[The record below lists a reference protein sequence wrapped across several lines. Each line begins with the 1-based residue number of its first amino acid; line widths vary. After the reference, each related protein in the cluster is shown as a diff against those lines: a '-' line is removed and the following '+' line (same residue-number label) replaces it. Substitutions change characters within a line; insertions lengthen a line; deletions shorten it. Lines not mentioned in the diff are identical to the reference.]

1 MVKRGIPEFRN
12 CNGNG
17 NGTECSVTA
26 VKNGVMVYGTAID
39 VGYIILSMIKFI
51 ASVRMKRLRS
61 SLVSSRELLRIAA
74 RGSDRRSECR
84 MDEDYIVLHS
94 SDSDGDRRDSESD
107 EAACRSP
114 TRRPMVS
121 DEEAHGSAPRGELT
135 FSDAD
140 SDEEARGSSTR
151 GELIISDSDS
161 DEEGCG
167 YGSNEPIIL
176 DSDSDS
182 DLETN
187 YEEPASK
194 KTRFVNNYLN

>member
-1 MVKRGIPEFRN
+1 MVK
-12 CNGNG
+12 
-17 NGTECSVTA
+17 
-26 VKNGVMVYGTAID
+26 KNGVMVYGTAID

-51 ASVRMKRLRS
+51 SSVRMKRLRS
-61 SLVSSRELLRIAA
+61 SLVSSCELLRIAA
-74 RGSDRRSECR
+74 RRSDRRSECR

-107 EAACRSP
+107 EAACGSP

-135 FSDAD
+135 FSNAD

-187 YEEPASK
+187 YGEPASK

>member
-1 MVKRGIPEFRN
+1 
-12 CNGNG
+12 
-17 NGTECSVTA
+17 
-26 VKNGVMVYGTAID
+26 
-39 VGYIILSMIKFI
+39 
-51 ASVRMKRLRS
+51 
-61 SLVSSRELLRIAA
+61 
-74 RGSDRRSECR
+74 
-84 MDEDYIVLHS
+84 
-94 SDSDGDRRDSESD
+94 
-107 EAACRSP
+107 
-114 TRRPMVS
+114 MVS

>member
-94 SDSDGDRRDSESD
+94 SDSDGD
-107 EAACRSP
+107 
-114 TRRPMVS
+114 
-121 DEEAHGSAPRGELT
+121 
-135 FSDAD
+135 
-140 SDEEARGSSTR
+140 
-151 GELIISDSDS
+151 
-161 DEEGCG
+161 
-167 YGSNEPIIL
+167 
-176 DSDSDS
+176 
-182 DLETN
+182 
-187 YEEPASK
+187 
-194 KTRFVNNYLN
+194 

>member
-1 MVKRGIPEFRN
+1 MVK
-12 CNGNG
+12 
-17 NGTECSVTA
+17 
-26 VKNGVMVYGTAID
+26 KNGVMVYGTAID
-39 VGYIILSMIKFI
+39 VIKFI

-107 EAACRSP
+107 EAACGSP

-121 DEEAHGSAPRGELT
+121 GEEAHGSAPRGELT

-167 YGSNEPIIL
+167 YGSNELIIL

-187 YEEPASK
+187 YGEPAS
-194 KTRFVNNYLN
+194 TQSQLRHDYTASSSPFPRFRKFDAFPFPLQFRNSAFYHRPI

>member
-1 MVKRGIPEFRN
+1 
-12 CNGNG
+12 
-17 NGTECSVTA
+17 
-26 VKNGVMVYGTAID
+26 MVYGTAID

-94 SDSDGDRRDSESD
+94 SDSDGDRRDCESD
-107 EAACRSP
+107 EAACGSP

-161 DEEGCG
+161 DEEARGSSTRGELTFSDADSDEEGCG

-187 YEEPASK
+187 YGEPAM
-194 KTRFVNNYLN
+194 

>member
-1 MVKRGIPEFRN
+1 
-12 CNGNG
+12 
-17 NGTECSVTA
+17 
-26 VKNGVMVYGTAID
+26 MVYGTAID
-39 VGYIILSMIKFI
+39 VGYIILSMIKFL

-74 RGSDRRSECR
+74 RRSDRRSECR

-107 EAACRSP
+107 EAACGSP
-114 TRRPMVS
+114 TRRPMVI

-182 DLETN
+182 RQITTAPRLHCV
-187 YEEPASK
+187 
-194 KTRFVNNYLN
+194 FVAISQISQIRRIPIPVAIPEFRVLP

>member
-1 MVKRGIPEFRN
+1 
-12 CNGNG
+12 
-17 NGTECSVTA
+17 
-26 VKNGVMVYGTAID
+26 
-39 VGYIILSMIKFI
+39 
-51 ASVRMKRLRS
+51 MKRLRS
-61 SLVSSRELLRIAA
+61 RLVSSRELLRIAA

-107 EAACRSP
+107 EAACGSP

-151 GELIISDSDS
+151 GSLSSATLTATRKGADTVATSPSSWTLTVTVVKSQLRHDYTASSSPFPRFRKFDAFPFPLQFRNSARNSGIPRFTI
-161 DEEGCG
+161 GL
-167 YGSNEPIIL
+167 YGERVAVGGVMRP
-176 DSDSDS
+176 
-182 DLETN
+182 
-187 YEEPASK
+187 
-194 KTRFVNNYLN
+194 

>member
-1 MVKRGIPEFRN
+1 
-12 CNGNG
+12 
-17 NGTECSVTA
+17 
-26 VKNGVMVYGTAID
+26 MVYGTAID

-74 RGSDRRSECR
+74 RGSERRIECR

-107 EAACRSP
+107 EAACGSP

-121 DEEAHGSAPRGELT
+121 DEEAHGFAPRGELT
-135 FSDAD
+135 FSDD

-151 GELIISDSDS
+151 GSLSLATLTATRKGADTVATSPSSWTLTVTVIWRPTMENLLQRRQ
-161 DEEGCG
+161 
-167 YGSNEPIIL
+167 GS
-176 DSDSDS
+176 
-182 DLETN
+182 
-187 YEEPASK
+187 
-194 KTRFVNNYLN
+194 

>member
-1 MVKRGIPEFRN
+1 
-12 CNGNG
+12 
-17 NGTECSVTA
+17 
-26 VKNGVMVYGTAID
+26 MVYGTAID

-74 RGSDRRSECR
+74 RGSERRIECR

-107 EAACRSP
+107 EAACGSP

-135 FSDAD
+135 FSD
-140 SDEEARGSSTR
+140 
-151 GELIISDSDS
+151 DS

-187 YEEPASK
+187 YGEPASK